1 MVSVAF
7 DVFYWMMI
15 ARVLLSWI
23 SPGAYNKLVEF
34 VIEVTDYV
42 LIPIRKFITAMIG
55 GVDFSP
61 IIAIFL
67 LNFLKR
73 IIISLLISLA

>member
-1 MVSVAF
+1 MF
-7 DVFYWMMI
+7 
-15 ARVLLSWI
+15 LLDDDSQSTFILDI
-23 SPGAYNKLVEF
+23 SSAYNKLVEF

-42 LIPIRKFITAMIG
+42 LIPIRKFIPAMIG